1 MAKAL
6 FAVAL
11 WFALASS
18 AHAVAPEK
26 KAPSWLQLSSEQ
38 QQVLAPLSTEWDK
51 LDDFG
56 RKKWLGIAKRF
67 PAMKPD
73 EQQRVQARM
82 REWAMLTPQ
91 QRRLARENFKN
102 IEKLPPEKK
111 QTVRENW
118 DEYQRLPDEE
128 KRRLAKSRAKP
139 PKPPDTPS
147 RSIPPAP
154 PAEGAAATKPAGK

>member
-67 PAMKPD
+67 PTMKPD
-73 EQQRVQARM
+73 EQQRVQNRM
-82 REWAMLTPQ
+82 HKWATLTPQ
-91 QRRLARENFKN
+91 QRRVARENFKQ
-102 IEKLPPEKK
+102 IEKLSPDKK
-111 QTVRENW
+111 QTVREKW
-118 DEYQRLPDEE
+118 EEYQRLPEEE
-128 KRRLAKSRAKP
+128 KRRLAKSGAKP
-139 PKPPDTPS
+139 PKPPESPA
-147 RSIPPAP
+147 RSSPPAP
-154 PAEGAAATKPAGK
+154 PPEGAVAAKPAGK